1 MASSYTYV
9 YNPGAADRP
18 LAWVGA
24 SLSAVRGFPPEARR
38 EAGYQLRRVQKGLMP
53 NDWKPM
59 PSVGAGVVEVRIH
72 GRLEHRVLYIAKF
85 EEAIYVLH
93 AFEKKSRRTRKTDVD
108 LARSRLKDVAALRR
122 GKKEQ

>member
-1 MASSYTYV
+1 M
-9 YNPGAADRP
+9 
-18 LAWVGA
+18 
-24 SLSAVRGFPPEARR
+24 
-38 EAGYQLRRVQKGLMP
+38 RRVQKGLMP

-59 PSVGAGVVEVRIH
+59 PSVGPGVVEVRIH
-72 GRLEHRVLYIAKF
+72 GRLEHRVLYMAKF

-93 AFEKKSRRTRKTDVD
+93 AFEKKSRRTRKTDLD

>member
-1 MASSYTYV
+1 
-9 YNPGAADRP
+9 
-18 LAWVGA
+18 
-24 SLSAVRGFPPEARR
+24 
-38 EAGYQLRRVQKGLMP
+38 MP

-72 GRLEHRVLYIAKF
+72 GRLKHRVLYMAKF

-108 LARSRLKDVAALRR
+108 LARSRLKDLETLRR
-122 GKKEQ
+122 GRKER

>member
-1 MASSYTYV
+1 V
-9 YNPGAADRP
+9 YNFGAADRP
-18 LAWVGA
+18 LTWVGA
-24 SLSAVRGFPPEARR
+24 SLTAVHAFPPEARR

-59 PSVGAGVVEVRIH
+59 PSVGPGVTEIRIH
-72 GRLEHRVLYIAKF
+72 GRLEHRVLYIGKF

-93 AFEKKSRRTRKTDVD
+93 AFEKKSRRTRKTDLD

-122 GKKEQ
+122 GTKER